1 MATYG
6 TVSLGRNNSPKD
18 QKRSSNSSSKI
29 NQRKYQFR
37 AYPKPKKI
45 ERIAAYC
52 PCKVSTNDVHVMSL
66 QYGVVTLSMFKSMG

>member
-6 TVSLGRNNSPKD
+6 TVISLGRNNSPKD

-52 PCKVSTNDVHVMSL
+52 PCKVSIMSL
-66 QYGVVTLSMFKSMG
+66 QYSEY